1 AGPSGARLFL
11 GDLVSALLARAP
23 VDDRASPPRV
33 RAARPGRARREHGR
47 VAREGSR
54 LGQRP
59 QADDGRAARRLRCGE
74 RGVGRRVLPGGLRHR
89 TGRPAGRARDR
100 HPRLDRARRARVL
113 RSAHGAVIDV
123 VETDIL
129 VLGAGGAGLT
139 AALHAADASSA
150 LSIAVVVKGLF
161 GRAGCTR
168 MVQGGY
174 NAVLTPP
181 DSLEAHL
188 IDTLEGGGWIN
199 DQEMVWRLVTEAP
212 GRVLELGSR
221 YGGLFDRNAAG
232 RIHQKPFAG
241 QTHDRTGHKGD
252 LARIE
257 IMNRLTEQAQA
268 RARIRPFEECR
279 AIELLR
285 DDDGRAAGALLLDIR
300 TGRFVAVV
308 ARGTLLAMGGGP
320 TMYRVIACSADKAAD
335 GIALAYRAGLPL
347 RDMEMIQFHPT
358 GLVIPGSL
366 MTGAL
371 LEEGLRGAGGQLRNG
386 LGERFMARY
395 DPARLERSTRDLVS
409 RASFLEVTEGR
420 GTPNGGVWIDVS
432 HLGAE
437 VVERNFRGMVRRC
450 RDFGR
455 DLARGPAEVG
465 PTAHFMMG
473 GVVVDADCRT
483 AMEGLFAAGEDTGGV
498 HGANRLG
505 GNGVAESTVFG
516 GIAGDVMPA
525 FVAGRARPRVS
536 AAALDA
542 AAAHATARRG
552 RGDAT
557 EVYAIQ
563 RELRDVMWERV
574 GLVRDAQGLGVAAA
588 TVERLRERLRT
599 AGVPGHG
606 ALNTAWQDW
615 LNVESQLAAARLIV
629 ASALVR
635 RESRGAHWRPD
646 LPTPATTSPVSV
658 RVAAGAGGAPSV
670 WTAPVAM
677 TRAQPRTDVPRPVA
691 VEIDD

>member
-1 AGPSGARLFL
+1 
-11 GDLVSALLARAP
+11 
-23 VDDRASPPRV
+23 
-33 RAARPGRARREHGR
+33 
-47 VAREGSR
+47 
-54 LGQRP
+54 
-59 QADDGRAARRLRCGE
+59 
-74 RGVGRRVLPGGLRHR
+74 
-89 TGRPAGRARDR
+89 
-100 HPRLDRARRARVL
+100 
-113 RSAHGAVIDV
+113 VIDALDCDV
-123 VETDIL
+123 L

-139 AALHAADASSA
+139 AALHAADADPT
-150 LSIAVVVKGLF
+150 LSITVVVKGLF

-181 DSLEAHL
+181 DSLQAHL
-188 IDTLEGGGWIN
+188 HDTLEGGAWIN

-212 GRVLELGSR
+212 GRILELESR
-221 YGGLFDRNAAG
+221 YGCLFDRNAAG

-241 QTHDRTGHKGD
+241 QTHDRTVHKGD
-252 LARIE
+252 LTGIE

-268 RARIRPFEECR
+268 RPSIRALEECR
-279 AIELLR
+279 AVELLG
-285 DDDGRAAGALLLDIR
+285 DEAGRAAGALVLDIR
-300 TGRFVAVV
+300 TGRFVAVR
-308 ARGTLLAMGGGP
+308 ARATLLAMGGGP

-335 GIALAYRAGLPL
+335 GIALAYRAGLAL

-395 DPARLERSTRDLVS
+395 DPVRLERSTRDLVS
-409 RASFLEVTEGR
+409 RASFLEVSEGR
-420 GTPNGGVWIDVS
+420 GTPNAGVWIDVS
-432 HLGAE
+432 HLGAD

-455 DLARGPAEVG
+455 DLARAPVEVG

-473 GVVVDADCRT
+473 GVVVDPDCRT

-516 GIAGDVMPA
+516 GIAGDVMA
-525 FVAGRARPRVS
+525 SFVTGRSVLRLS
-536 AAALDA
+536 DAAVEA
-542 AAAHATARRG
+542 AAARATSPLG
-552 RGDAT
+552 CGDAA

-563 RELRDVMWERV
+563 RELRDVMWERA
-574 GLVRDAQGLGVAAA
+574 GLVRDAEGLATAASA
-588 TVERLRERLRT
+588 IERLHARLQG
-599 AGVPGHG
+599 AGVPGHR

-615 LNVESQLAAARLIV
+615 LNLDSQLTTAELIV
-629 ASALVR
+629 ASALAR
-635 RESRGAHWRPD
+635 RESRGAHWRRDFPS
-646 LPTPATTSPVSV
+646 PATTPPVSV
-658 RVAAGAGGAPSV
+658 RVRRGDGAPVV
-670 WTAPVAM
+670 WSEPVAM
-677 TRAQPRTDVPRPVA
+677 TRAQPRAGGPRPVA
-691 VEIDD
+691 VEIGD

>member
-1 AGPSGARLFL
+1 MIE
-11 GDLVSALLARAP
+11 V
-23 VDDRASPPRV
+23 VDA
-33 RAARPGRARREHGR
+33 
-47 VAREGSR
+47 
-54 LGQRP
+54 
-59 QADDGRAARRLRCGE
+59 
-74 RGVGRRVLPGGLRHR
+74 
-89 TGRPAGRARDR
+89 
-100 HPRLDRARRARVL
+100 
-113 RSAHGAVIDV
+113 
-123 VETDIL
+123 DIL

-139 AALHAADASSA
+139 AALHAADASPA

-181 DSLEAHL
+181 DSLQAHL
-188 IDTLEGGGWIN
+188 IDTLNGGGWIN
-199 DQEMVWRLVTEAP
+199 DQEMVWRLVTQAP
-212 GRVLELGSR
+212 ARILELESR
-221 YGGLFDRNAAG
+221 YGCLFDRNAAG

-241 QTHDRTGHKGD
+241 QTHDRTVHKGD
-252 LARIE
+252 LTGIE

-268 RARIRPFEECR
+268 RPAIRPFEECR

-300 TGRFVAVV
+300 TGRFVAVR
-308 ARGTLLAMGGGP
+308 AAATLLAMGGGP

-335 GIALAYRAGLPL
+335 GIALADRVGLPL

-386 LGERFMARY
+386 RGERFMERY
-395 DPARLERSTRDLVS
+395 DPGRRERSTRDLVS
-409 RASFLEVTEGR
+409 RASFLEVSEGR

-455 DLARGPAEVG
+455 DLARGPVEVG

-473 GVVVDADCRT
+473 GVVVDPDCQT

-516 GIAGDVMPA
+516 GIAGDVMAA
-525 FVAGRARPRVS
+525 FVAGRPRPRVS
-536 AAALDA
+536 AAVLEA
-542 AAAHATARRG
+542 AAARAAAPLG
-552 RGDAT
+552 RGNAA

-563 RELRDVMWERV
+563 RELRDVMWERA
-574 GLVRDAQGLGVAAA
+574 GLVRDADGLTAAAA
-588 TVERLRERLRT
+588 TVERLCERLSA

-629 ASALVR
+629 ASALAR
-635 RESRGAHWRPD
+635 RESRGAHWRRDFPA
-646 LPTPATTSPVSV
+646 PAATPPVSV
-658 RVAAGAGGAPSV
+658 RVAAGAHGAPRV
-670 WTAPVAM
+670 WTEPVAM
-677 TRAQPRTDVPRPVA
+677 TRAQPLAGVPRPVA
-691 VEIDD
+691 VEIGD

>member
-1 AGPSGARLFL
+1 
-11 GDLVSALLARAP
+11 
-23 VDDRASPPRV
+23 
-33 RAARPGRARREHGR
+33 
-47 VAREGSR
+47 
-54 LGQRP
+54 
-59 QADDGRAARRLRCGE
+59 
-74 RGVGRRVLPGGLRHR
+74 
-89 TGRPAGRARDR
+89 
-100 HPRLDRARRARVL
+100 
-113 RSAHGAVIDV
+113 VIDAL
-123 VETDIL
+123 ECDIL

-139 AALHAADASSA
+139 AALHAADASPA
-150 LSIAVVVKGLF
+150 LSIVVVVKGLF

-188 IDTLEGGGWIN
+188 LDTLNGGGWIN
-199 DQEMVWRLVTEAP
+199 DQELVWRLVTEAP
-212 GRVLELGSR
+212 RRVLELESR
-221 YGGLFDRNAAG
+221 YGCLFDRNDAG

-241 QTHDRTGHKGD
+241 QSHDRTVHKGD
-252 LARIE
+252 LTGIE
-257 IMNRLTEQAQA
+257 IMNRLTEQALA
-268 RARIRPFEECR
+268 RPSIRALEECR
-279 AIELLR
+279 AVELLH

-300 TGRFVAVV
+300 TGDFVAVR
-308 ARGTLLAMGGGP
+308 ARATLLAMGGGP

-409 RASFLEVTEGR
+409 RASFTEVTEGR

-455 DLARGPAEVG
+455 DLARGPVEVG

-473 GVVVDADCRT
+473 GVVVDPDCRT
-483 AMEGLFAAGEDTGGV
+483 AIEGLFAAGEDTGGV

-516 GIAGDVMPA
+516 GIAGDVMA
-525 FVAGRARPRVS
+525 AAVAGRALPRVS
-536 AAALDA
+536 DAARHA
-542 AAAHATARRG
+542 AAAHVATPRG
-552 RGDAT
+552 RGDAA

-563 RELRDVMWERV
+563 RELREVMWERA
-574 GLVRDAQGLGVAAA
+574 GLVRDAEGLGIAAA
-588 TVERLRERLRT
+588 TVERLADRLRG

-606 ALNTAWQDW
+606 PLNTAWQDW
-615 LNVESQLAAARLIV
+615 LNLDSQLTAARLII
-629 ASALVR
+629 ASAQAR
-635 RESRGAHWRPD
+635 RESRGAHWRRDFPA
-646 LPTPATTSPVSV
+646 PAATPPASV
-658 RVAAGAGGAPSV
+658 RVQRRADAPVV
-670 WTAPVAM
+670 WTEGVAM
-677 TRAQPRTDVPRPVA
+677 TRACPPAGAPRTVA
-691 VEIDD
+691 VEIGD